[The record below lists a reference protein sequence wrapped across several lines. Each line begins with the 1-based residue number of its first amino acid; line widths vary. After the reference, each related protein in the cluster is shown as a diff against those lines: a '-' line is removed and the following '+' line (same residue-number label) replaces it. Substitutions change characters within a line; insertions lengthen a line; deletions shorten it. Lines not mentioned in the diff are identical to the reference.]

1 MFILS
6 FEYPNYNRQPT
17 DWYTASAA
25 GTAAAGGGGSSI
37 SPSLSRYANTINSSI
52 LTIHLTAE
60 DLLDVKNMLNLKMLS
75 NEQLE
80 KVDGTLRN
88 VINALYD
95 VKRLLN

>member
-17 DWYTASAA
+17 DWYTTATAA
-25 GTAAAGGGGSSI
+25 APIGGTAAI
-37 SPSLSRYANTINSSI
+37 SPALSRYANTINSSI
-52 LTIHLTAE
+52 LTIHLAAE
-60 DLLDVKNMLNLKMLS
+60 DLLDVKNMLNLKGLS
-75 NEQLE
+75 MEQLE

-95 VKRLLN
+95 VRRLLN